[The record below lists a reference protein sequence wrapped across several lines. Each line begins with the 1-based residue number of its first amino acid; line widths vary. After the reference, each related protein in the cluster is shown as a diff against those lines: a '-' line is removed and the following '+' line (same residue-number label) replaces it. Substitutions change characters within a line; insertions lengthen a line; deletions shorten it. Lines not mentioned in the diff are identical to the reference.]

1 MSKKILLVNDLAG
14 YGKVALSAMIPVL
27 SHMGCETFNLP
38 TALVSNTLDY
48 GKFEILDTSEYMK
61 RTLAVW
67 TELGF
72 AFDAVSTGFIVSK
85 EQTELL
91 TEFCKDRA
99 EKGSII
105 FTDPIMGDEG
115 VLYNGIS
122 EDTVALMR
130 KLIGVADYIVPNY
143 TEASY
148 LAGAAYQEDGASE
161 EEYHAIIDRLRKLGA
176 KSVVITS
183 AKVKDASVKSV
194 IGYDHKEKEY
204 FKIDFDEIPV
214 RFPGTGDIFS
224 AVFIGKI
231 MSGSSLFEATKQAM
245 NTVRNMIAQN
255 VDNVDKY
262 KGIPIEICLEAL
274 NDEET

>member
-194 IGYDHKEKEY
+194 IGYDHKKKEY